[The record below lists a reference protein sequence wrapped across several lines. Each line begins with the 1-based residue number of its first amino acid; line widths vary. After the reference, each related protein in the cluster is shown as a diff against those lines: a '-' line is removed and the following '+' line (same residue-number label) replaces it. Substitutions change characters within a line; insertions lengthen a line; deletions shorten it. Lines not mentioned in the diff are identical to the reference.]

1 MKTIAI
7 ATFLYTNYGALL
19 QGYALQKYL
28 KSNTN
33 YNIVN
38 INFRTNEHE
47 QEARIFN
54 LYGSFRSRVSQ
65 ILFTLLRLKGLTQR
79 KLRTEKFK
87 KDYFNMTTVYRTV
100 EAFVK
105 NPPPADV
112 YVTGSDQV
120 FNPFGKYKE
129 VFFLNFSKNK
139 ARKVAYAASFGVSE
153 YTDEATLHI
162 SQYIKDFDALSCREV
177 EGADYLN
184 QLTEKQVYWVLDPTF
199 LLTDVEWAAVTI
211 APKIKEK
218 YILVYALAEERKL
231 IDIARKIKSVTGYK
245 IVCVRYNTRDF
256 INIDKFIYGCGP
268 SELLGLI
275 RNAEAVVTDS
285 FHGTVFSV
293 IFDKKFYSYISRPKY
308 AVRIYNLIS
317 LLDAWDRVIDSK
329 SHSAFNPSIELKEM
343 RRDKLIEKI
352 EDSKKFIHEEIVCE
366 D

>member
-19 QGYALQKYL
+19 QGYALQQYL
-28 KSNTN
+28 RSNTN
-33 YNIVN
+33 CNIIN
-38 INFRTNEHE
+38 INFRTNEHDL
-47 QEARIFN
+47 EARVFN
-54 LYGSFRSRVSQ
+54 LYGSFKSRVSQ
-65 ILFTLLRLKGLTQR
+65 ILFTLIRLKGLAQR
-79 KLRTEKFK
+79 KHRTEKFK
-87 KDYFNMTTVYRTV
+87 RDYFNLTAVYPTV
-100 EAFVK
+100 ESFVK
-105 NPPPADV
+105 NPPCADV

-120 FNPFGKYKE
+120 FNPFGKYKD
-129 VFFLNFSKNK
+129 VFFLNFNKNN

-153 YTDEATLHI
+153 YTDEVTRDI
-162 SQYIKDFDALSCREV
+162 SHYVRDFDALSCREI
-177 EGADYLN
+177 EGVDYLN
-184 QLTEKQVYWVLDPTF
+184 QIADKQVFWVLDPTF
-199 LLTDVEWAAVTI
+199 LLTDIEWTAVAI

-231 IDIARKIKSVTGYK
+231 IDIAKKIKSVTGYQ

-256 INIDKFIYGCGP
+256 INIDKFVYGCGP

-275 RNAEAVVTDS
+275 QNAEAVVTDS

-317 LLDAWDRVIDSK
+317 LVDAWDRVVDS
-329 SHSAFNPSIELKEM
+329 SNFEIFNPRTELKTI
-343 RRDKLIEKI
+343 RKHDLNRKI
-352 EDSKKFIHEEIVCE
+352 DDSKKFIREEIACE